1 MVYMKGESEAHK
13 YYKRYKEKMVKVPTA
28 AHTDDS
34 KSFAAFRE
42 KKDCTSSLDQ
52 LEKPVNVKWNVDHK
66 KWER

>member
-1 MVYMKGESEAHK
+1 MVYMKGESLAHK
-13 YYKRYKEKMVKVPTA
+13 YYRKYKEELVKVPTT
-28 AHTDDS
+28 AHSSES

-42 KKDCTSSLDQ
+42 KQNCTSSLDQ